1 MQDSRLNPTGTLQR
15 YAHHR
20 RQVPPDREHS
30 SVAEGRRVALR
41 VVAGRTDSVIIVGAG
56 LAGLSTAL
64 RLVGAGRKVTI
75 LEREQH
81 PGGRAGR
88 LDIAGYRFDT
98 GPTVLTMP
106 ELIQDALSCVGES
119 IDDRLDLIRVDPAY
133 RARFADGSVIDVHT
147 DQDAMVA
154 EIARTCGP
162 ADAEGYLRLVGF
174 LAELFRVEMPDF
186 IDRNLDGIADV
197 VGPGAFRLLQMG
209 SLRRLDPLVRRFVT
223 DDRLRRIFSFQAMYA
238 GLAPQEALGIY
249 AVIAYMDC
257 VRGVYFPRGGMHA
270 LPAALAAAAA
280 DHGVDI
286 RYGTDVSRIEVQGG
300 RATGV
305 VTSDGD
311 RLRADVVVVNA
322 DLPMAYRTLL
332 APEHTPRRVKH
343 LSYSPSCAL
352 LHVGSARKYP
362 ELLHHTIDFGR
373 AWRRTFDEIIHRGHV
388 MSDPSLL
395 ISNPTAT
402 DPTLAPAGKQ
412 TYYAL
417 FPTPNTITGRHI
429 DWAVEG
435 PRYRD
440 HMLQTLEARGLAGF
454 GDAIEVEHL
463 VTPADWQRQGLAAGA
478 PFSASHKISQTGP
491 FRQPTLSR
499 QIDNLVF
506 CGANTQPGV
515 GVPMVMISGR
525 LAAERITGIRSKPQP
540 RHETAGARR

>member
-1 MQDSRLNPTGTLQR
+1 M
-15 YAHHR
+15 
-20 RQVPPDREHS
+20 
-30 SVAEGRRVALR
+30 
-41 VVAGRTDSVIIVGAG
+41 IIIGAG

-88 LDIAGYRFDT
+88 LDLSGYRFDT

-106 ELIQDALSCVGES
+106 ELIEDALACVGES
-119 IDDRLDLIRVDPAY
+119 IGDRLELRQVDPAY

-147 DQDAMVA
+147 DESAMVA
-154 EIARTCGP
+154 EIASTCGQ
-162 ADAEGYLRLVGF
+162 ADADGYRRLVSY
-174 LAELFRVEMPDF
+174 LAELFRVEMPGF

-209 SLRRLDPLVRRFVT
+209 SLRRLDPLVRSFVT

-257 VRGVYFPRGGMHA
+257 VRGVYFPKGGMHA
-270 LPAALAAAAA
+270 LPAALAAAATA
-280 DHGVDI
+280 HGVDI
-286 RYGTDVSRIEVQGG
+286 RYGTEVSRIEVNGG
-300 RATGV
+300 RVTGV
-305 VTSDGD
+305 VTSSGEL
-311 RLRADVVVVNA
+311 LRADVVVVNA
-322 DLPMAYRTLL
+322 DLPTAYRTLL
-332 APEHTPRRVKH
+332 APEHTPSRVKR

-352 LHVGSARKYP
+352 LHVGSTKSYP
-362 ELLHHTIDFGR
+362 DLLHHTIDFGE
-373 AWRRTFDEIIHRGHV
+373 AWRQTFDQIIHRGEV

-402 DPTLAPAGKQ
+402 DPDLAPEGKQ

-417 FPTPNTITGRHI
+417 FPTPNTVSGRHI
-429 DWAVEG
+429 DWAAEG

-440 HMLQTLEARGLAGF
+440 HMVETLEARGLSGF

-463 VTPADWQRQGLAAGA
+463 MTPADWQRQGLAAGA

-499 QIDNLVF
+499 HIENLVF

-525 LAAERITGIRSKPQP
+525 LAAERITGVRSPVRQSVGVL
-540 RHETAGARR
+540 R

>member
-1 MQDSRLNPTGTLQR
+1 M
-15 YAHHR
+15 
-20 RQVPPDREHS
+20 
-30 SVAEGRRVALR
+30 ALR
-41 VVAGRTDSVIIVGAG
+41 VVQGRTDSVIIIGAG
-56 LAGLSTAL
+56 LGGLSTAL
-64 RLVGAGRKVTI
+64 RLAGAGRAVTI
-75 LEREQH
+75 LEREHQ

-88 LDIAGYRFDT
+88 LDMSGYRFDT

-119 IDDRLDLIRVDPAY
+119 IEDRLDLIKVDPAY

-147 DQDAMVA
+147 DKAAMVA
-154 EIARTCGP
+154 EIAGTCGP
-162 ADAEGYLRLVGF
+162 ADADGYQRLVGY
-174 LAELFRVEMPDF
+174 LDELFRVEMPGF

-197 VGPGAFRLLQMG
+197 IGPGALRLLRMG
-209 SLRRLDPLVRRFVT
+209 SLRRLDPLVGRFLT

-257 VRGVYFPRGGMHA
+257 VRGVYFPRGGVHA
-270 LPAALAAAAA
+270 LPVALAAAAT
-280 DHGVDI
+280 DHGVEI
-286 RYGTDVSRIEVQGG
+286 RYGTEVSRIEVQGG

-305 VTSDGD
+305 VTSSGEH
-311 RLRADVVVVNA
+311 LRADVVVVNT

-352 LHVGSARKYP
+352 LHVGSARRYP

-373 AWRRTFDEIIHRGHV
+373 AWGQTFDEIIHRGQV

-402 DPTLAPAGKQ
+402 DHGLAPDGKQ

-417 FPTPNTITGRHI
+417 FPTPNTVSGRDI
-429 DWAVEG
+429 DWAVEA

-440 HMLQTLEARGLAGF
+440 HMIQTLEARGLTGF

-499 QIDNLVF
+499 HIENLVF

-525 LAAERITGIRSKPQP
+525 LAAERITGKHVGP
-540 RHETAGARR
+540 RPTHIAVGASR